1 MASQRVVL
9 TDHAKRQAQRR
20 GLAEQVV
27 IQVASAPEQ
36 VLAVCAGREVR
47 QSRVPV
53 GPGGKTHLVRVIADV
68 VGQDIR
74 VVPVYRTSKV
84 VKYWRAP

>member
-1 MASQRVVL
+1 MASQRVIL
-9 TDHAKRQAQRR
+9 TDHARRQAQRR
-20 GLAEQVV
+20 GVTEQVV

-36 VLAVCAGREVR
+36 VLAVHPGREVR
-47 QSRVPV
+47 QSRVSV
-53 GPGGKTHLVRVIADV
+53 GPRGQTHLVRVIADV

-74 VVPVYRTSKV
+74 VVTVYRTSKV